1 MTRRAAVI
9 KVQIAR
15 KELGLDEDTYRAVLE
30 RITGRTSSA
39 DCSDAQLGRVLDDFK
54 AKGWKPKVIVG
65 GRSSRPARKTPP
77 ASSPVA
83 KKARALWLS
92 LHHLGVVREPSETAL
107 EAFAR
112 RQLGVDRLH
121 WADQSQGYRLIEA
134 LKAMAE
140 REGWSQDTSGRP
152 RGTDLVKL
160 LKAGLIRAQEKRLGR
175 ARSAEN
181 LMQWLHPEL
190 DRLIREQGAEIHGRL
205 GWTG

>member
-1 MTRRAAVI
+1 MTRRAAVT

-15 KELGLDEDTYRAVLE
+15 RDLQLDDATYRAMLE

-39 DCSDAQLGRVLDDFK
+39 DCSDAQLGRVLDEFR
-54 AKGWKPKVIVG
+54 AKGWTPKVVAG
-65 GRSSRPARKTPP
+65 GRTSRPARKTPP
-77 ASSPVA
+77 AASPVA

-160 LKAGLIRAQEKRLGR
+160 LKVGLVRAQQKRLGR
-175 ARSAEN
+175 LQPASN
-181 LMQWLHPEL
+181 LMQQLHPEL
-190 DRLIREQGAEIHGRL
+190 DRLIREQGAEIHRTL
-205 GWTG
+205 GWMG